1 MLRDRE
7 KVLIIR
13 IRNVLGVALAFGYI
27 GFLFT
32 FLGDLG
38 GGEAVGLSWVGA
50 IMNWIGTFTLA
61 RSC

>member
-38 GGEAVGLSWVGA
+38 GREAVG
-50 IMNWIGTFTLA
+50 
-61 RSC
+61 